1 MNNLPTSKGKCKN
14 SILFLAFLLI
24 YCLGISSLSAQNL
37 KESSITLKVRNE
49 SVEKVFNQLTELTN
63 FKFFYDQEV
72 ISKVP
77 QVSLDVYDAT
87 LTQVL
92 DKITSQTKLYFNRVN
107 NTIEQEGHSRRQNKK
122 ITYSPKSIA
131 EKEHSEKHA
140 EKTSE
145 CWSCFESVVSIH
157 DKTEYNSNGK
167 SA

>member
-107 NTIEQEGHSRRQNKK
+107 NTIAVSTKVIPTEQQTKTISGIILDEKGEPVIGATASVEGTPQGTN
-122 ITYSPKSIA
+122 
-131 EKEHSEKHA
+131 
-140 EKTSE
+140 
-145 CWSCFESVVSIH
+145 
-157 DKTEYNSNGK
+157 
-167 SA
+167 

>member
-49 SVEKVFNQLTELTN
+49 KKKKVFNQLTELTN

-107 NTIEQEGHSRRQNKK
+107 NTIAVSTKVIPTEQQTKTISGIILDEKGEPVIGATVSVEGTPQGTN
-122 ITYSPKSIA
+122 
-131 EKEHSEKHA
+131 
-140 EKTSE
+140 
-145 CWSCFESVVSIH
+145 
-157 DKTEYNSNGK
+157 
-167 SA
+167 

>member
-92 DKITSQTKLYFNRVN
+92 DKITSQTHYCPVKV
-107 NTIEQEGHSRRQNKK
+107 
-122 ITYSPKSIA
+122 
-131 EKEHSEKHA
+131 
-140 EKTSE
+140 
-145 CWSCFESVVSIH
+145 
-157 DKTEYNSNGK
+157 DK
-167 SA
+167 